1 MGEYYGI
8 LETVGRVFWRR
19 DVQDM
24 VYIYIHDYI
33 YIHNYIFI
41 YIDMIIYT
49 YIKLWVLANFKV
61 SVSRSKQ
68 RPFSVEET
76 NNMAQKV
83 TKCDQLGA
91 TLEEEF

>member
-1 MGEYYGI
+1 MFFGAEMCRI
-8 LETVGRVFWRR
+8 W
-19 DVQDM
+19 
-24 VYIYIHDYI
+24 YIYIHDYI
-33 YIHNYIFI
+33 YIYIIIYYILYIYRHDYI
-41 YIDMIIYT
+41 YIHKIVGSC
-49 YIKLWVLANFKV
+49 KFKV

>member
-1 MGEYYGI
+1 MEYWNCS
-8 LETVGRVFWRR
+8 RVFWRR

-24 VYIYIHDYI
+24 CIYIHDYI
-33 YIHNYIFI
+33 YIYIIIYYIYRHDYI
-41 YIDMIIYT
+41 YIHKIVGSC
-49 YIKLWVLANFKV
+49 KSKV